1 MYKGELLRVRFKLL
15 PTNMT
20 AQHYTQLANYD
31 LPKFEAG
38 ISKKAKRGQSA
49 ALLLIENALYS

>member
-1 MYKGELLRVRFKLL
+1 
-15 PTNMT
+15 MT